1 MDNQSLT
8 QEKSSNSYIE
18 TKKKIFNTIKENLNY
33 IYIVLMIIANC
44 LLSLLK
50 VEGGE
55 LGVRYPQ
62 SSLGWVLWATQILFQ
77 TLIGVLILN
86 AFRRQGIKIGH
97 QGIKATYEKYLNSLC
112 LNSKEKRP
120 RGLKEY
126 LRVHSTKDSI
136 SKSTIFVILSV
147 FVGSV
152 AISANLNNLLSLIAN
167 IIFAVGFGIKA
178 LLDAEE
184 YVLTE
189 LVLWYQL
196 KIAEVTDHNK
206 TEPAK
211 ELKNGK
217 TRNQKPRTRHI
228 STSGVQQK
236 EECSTRPETF
246 NTIESSEPTS

>member
-50 VEGGE
+50 VEDGA

-62 SSLGWVLWATQILFQ
+62 NSLGWVLWATQILFQ

-97 QGIKATYEKYLNSLC
+97 QGIKATYDKYLNSLC
-112 LNSKEKRP
+112 LNSKEKKP

-217 TRNQKPRTRHI
+217 TRNQKSRTRHI

-236 EECSTRPETF
+236 EECSTRPETL
-246 NTIESSEPTS
+246 NTIKPSEPTS

>member
-62 SSLGWVLWATQILFQ
+62 NSLGWVLWATQILFQ

-112 LNSKEKRP
+112 LNSKEKKP

-152 AISANLNNLLSLIAN
+152 AISANINNMLSLIAN

-217 TRNQKPRTRHI
+217 TRNQKSRTSLLEH
-228 STSGVQQK
+228 
-236 EECSTRPETF
+236 
-246 NTIESSEPTS
+246 